1 MRSAAAIPCLL
12 ALLLLPAATPQ
23 SRADAPDAPAAAA
36 RRHAQALR
44 ANPESA
50 ADLLGL
56 GRALLGLNR
65 PADALPVF
73 RRLESIRPDDPDAPL
88 GIAAATAGLP
98 DPLRPDVQKGLA
110 SASRAVDLLP
120 DSPEAWRILS
130 VLRHLDG
137 QYASAAD
144 AASRALLLAVRQR
157 RPPAEIVH
165 YQQQET
171 ACNQAVLVFSPL
183 D

>member
-1 MRSAAAIPCLL
+1 MRFAPAHALLL
-12 ALLLLPAATPQ
+12 ALLALSAAAP
-23 SRADAPDAPAAAA
+23 SFANADEAPSAAA
-36 RRHAQALR
+36 RRHAPALR
-44 ANPESA
+44 SNPESTG
-50 ADLLGL
+50 DLLGL

-65 PADALPVF
+65 PADAIPVF
-73 RRLESIRPDDPDAPL
+73 RRLESLRPDDPDAPL
-88 GIAAATAGLP
+88 GIAAASAVLP
-98 DPLRPDVQKGLA
+98 DPLRPDVLRGLE
-110 SASRAVDLLP
+110 SASRAVVLLP

-137 QYASAAD
+137 QYEAAAD
-144 AASRALLLAVRQR
+144 AASRALILAVRQR